1 MCVKGNDVKRNE
13 KFHVRKIDH
22 IDINHIER
30 VWEEKDSE
38 RDENYINWMMA
49 KWCIWAHILVSK
61 VKLISLI
68 KQIYYSQ

>member
-1 MCVKGNDVKRNE
+1 MCVRGNDVERNE

-38 RDENYINWMMA
+38 RGKLHKLDDGQVMY
-49 KWCIWAHILVSK
+49 CAHILVSK